1 MHLDTFFSISQH
13 TALFLL
19 SVVLGAALGV
29 VYDCFRVFRIVF
41 PPAAKNAA
49 VAVEDIIFWLIY
61 GFCVFCYSAVL
72 ARGQVRFFIVLGSL
86 IGFVLYLVTI
96 GNAVTGIIRRVVT
109 AVYTV
114 LRKVYSC
121 TIEPFVKILRIICQ
135 KAAPVFVRSYKN
147 TEKDERSFKKP
158 LKKHLGLV
166 YNKKAK
172 LGLFAR
178 SLFIRKHNFRR

>member
-1 MHLDTFFSISQH
+1 MHLDTFFSISQQ

-49 VAVEDIIFWLIY
+49 VAVEDIIFWLFY

-96 GNAVTGIIRRVVT
+96 GNAVTGIIRRIVT
-109 AVYTV
+109 AVYKV

-121 TIEPFVKILRIICQ
+121 TIEPLVKILRIICQ
-135 KAAPVFVRSYKN
+135 KARPVFVRSHKN
-147 TEKDERSFKKP
+147 TEKNERSLKKP
-158 LKKHLGLV
+158 LKNHHCLV

-178 SLFIRKHNFRR
+178 RLFIRKYNFRR